1 MVYKVIGLMSG
12 SSLDGLDIVFV
23 EIEEKG
29 GNWSYQVLNA
39 ACMSFEND
47 WKEQLKNAPLLGA
60 RELASLD
67 ALFGKYIGS
76 QVNQFIE
83 RNALQYKVALISS
96 HGHTVF
102 HHPPHYTT
110 QIGNGAFIAAE
121 TSLPVVSDLRT
132 MDVAMGGQGA
142 PIVPVGEQL
151 LFPQYRYF
159 LNIGGI
165 ANISYNG
172 HTVYDAFDVCP
183 ANRVLNMLAEEL
195 GFSFDENGEIAR
207 KGNIIEG
214 LLDQLNAQEYYW
226 QTYPKS
232 LANEFGTEVI
242 LPLIKSFNLDPRDA
256 LCTYAEHIAMQVS
269 ESVQQIN
276 RKRGVIHADN
286 KMLVTGGGAFNQ
298 FLIERL
304 SEHLNASNIIIE
316 IPNRQTVEYKEAIIM
331 GLLGI
336 LRWREEPTVLKTVT
350 GAKEQSIGGAL
361 WMGKS

>member
-1 MVYKVIGLMSG
+1 MVYKVIGTMSG
-12 SSLDGLDIVFV
+12 SSLDGLDVVFV
-23 EIEEKG
+23 EVEEKG
-29 GNWSYQVLNA
+29 GNWSFQVLEA
-39 ACMSFEND
+39 DCLPFEND
-47 WKEQLKNAPLLGA
+47 LKEQLKNAPTLTA

-67 ALFGKYIGS
+67 ARFGSYIGE

-83 RNALQYKVALISS
+83 KNAIQYKVALVAS

-110 QIGNGAFIAAE
+110 QIGNGAFIAAV

-142 PIVPVGEQL
+142 PIVPMGEQL
-151 LFPQYRYF
+151 LFPQYKYF

-172 HTVYDAFDVCP
+172 ASVYDAFDVCP
-183 ANRVLNMLAEEL
+183 ANRVLNTLAEEM
-195 GFSFDENGEIAR
+195 GFAFDEQGTNAR
-207 KGNIIEG
+207 KGNIVEG

-226 QTYPKS
+226 QTFPKS

-242 LPLIKSFNLDPRDA
+242 LPLIKSCKLDPRDA
-256 LCTYAEHIAMQVS
+256 LCTYVEHIAMQVR
-269 ESVQQIN
+269 ESIQQIN
-276 RKRGVIHADN
+276 RKRGVVGKDD

-304 SEHLNASNIIIE
+304 NIHLNPLHFMVE
-316 IPNRQTVEYKEAIIM
+316 IPDAQTVAYKEAIIM

-350 GAKEQSIGGAL
+350 GAREHSIGGAL